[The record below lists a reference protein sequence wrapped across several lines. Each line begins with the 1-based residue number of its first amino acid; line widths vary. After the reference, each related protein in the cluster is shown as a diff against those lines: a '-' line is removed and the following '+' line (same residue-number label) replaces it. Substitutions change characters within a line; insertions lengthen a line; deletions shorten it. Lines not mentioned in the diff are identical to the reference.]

1 LPTGAVRTPSL
12 DAPRDCHL
20 GRLGSLSRVSTHT
33 QVVFLLLV
41 NLAMGR
47 TQDKIAEQMDE

>member
-1 LPTGAVRTPSL
+1 MPTDAVRTPSL

-41 NLAMGR
+41 NLVMGR